1 MTSTE
6 HYNTWYVKITIHVD
20 RTTHCPERV
29 FTTHNRNSSYAKL
42 KHATWQLKLQEIQHI
57 TKTSNSIPYTVKHSS
72 CLNEMEDNRIHW
84 VGDGVSITDSM
95 ASWPGGKKLYRGRSS
110 RSPIWWRTNYTE
122 SVHKIPLDEE
132 LQLTLLPFDNN
143 NIVSNTIS
151 MWELQSKY
159 IEYL

>member
-42 KHATWQLKLQEIQHI
+42 KHATWKLKLQEIQHI

-84 VGDGVSITDSM
+84 VGDGVSITNSM
-95 ASWPGGKKLYRGRSS
+95 ASWPGYKKLCRGHSKS
-110 RSPIWWRTNYTE
+110 KSHLMKNKLYSECTQNSTWWRTTVN
-122 SVHKIPLDEE
+122 SVTFR
-132 LQLTLLPFDNN
+132 Q
-143 NIVSNTIS
+143 
-151 MWELQSKY
+151 
-159 IEYL
+159 